1 MPTYRLYLEELRI
14 RHWIKNLLV
23 FVPAFFTLQIYKS
36 ITDVHLFLTFI
47 SFCISAS
54 LIYLINDLQDI
65 EADKHTPNNRDRP
78 YAAGR
83 LSLTLMYRMIF
94 ILSLLL
100 IIGVTMIGIWIPF
113 IVYIFINFMYTFYL
127 KKIAIL
133 DILVICLGFELRIWA
148 GAEAI
153 HVVLSPWLISM
164 VFFLAL
170 FLGLS
175 KRKADVI
182 QFSKIDIVSHE
193 KISFYQ
199 KLPLQTILYIVA
211 GIIFLLYL
219 TYCFSPEIK
228 TRLSNS
234 LYLSSVFVAMGLGR
248 YLYLILVKYVSMYP
262 TDIIWKDLLLQT
274 IFIAWIG
281 SLLLLIY

>member
-1 MPTYRLYLEELRI
+1 M
-14 RHWIKNLLV
+14 
-23 FVPAFFTLQIYKS
+23 PAFFTLQIYKS
-36 ITDVHLFLTFI
+36 VTDVHLIFAFI
-47 SFCISAS
+47 SFCLSSS
-54 LIYLINDLQDI
+54 LVYLINDLQDI
-65 EADKHTPNNRDRP
+65 EADKLTPNNKDRP

-83 LSLTLMYRMIF
+83 LSNKQMYRMIF
-94 ILSLLL
+94 FLSLLL
-100 IIGVTMIGIWIPF
+100 IIAMVIIGIWLPF
-113 IVYIFINFMYTFYL
+113 IVYIIINFMYTFYL

-153 HVVLSPWLISM
+153 NVVLSPWLISM

-170 FLGLS
+170 FLVLS

-182 QFSKIDIVSHE
+182 QFSKSQIVSRE
-193 KISFYQ
+193 NISFYK

-211 GIIFLLYL
+211 IIIFLLYL

-228 TRLSNS
+228 TRLSNRI
-234 LYLSSVFVAMGLGR
+234 YLSSVFVAMGLAR

-262 TDIIWKDLLLQT
+262 TDIIWKDFWLQA
-274 IFIAWIG
+274 IFLVWIA
-281 SLLLLIY
+281 SLFMLIY